1 MSNLNSIRIKQA
13 EKEMLEIWL
22 EKNRPNMKRQFT
34 HTEII
39 HHFIYLGL
47 CNTEIDKNGKLRI
60 R

>member
-13 EKEMLEIWL
+13 EKEMLEIWMD
-22 EKNRPNMKRQFT
+22 KNRKNMEREYS

-47 CNTEIDKNGKLRI
+47 CNTEIDENGKLRI